1 MNAKTVGL
9 IHPGNM
15 GVTVGA
21 AAVAG
26 GASVIWASEG
36 RSKTTHD
43 RAKKAGLTD
52 IGNLTELVRASDVIL
67 AVCPPHAAPEVART
81 VMMANFNGIYV
92 DANAVAPATAI
103 QISELVTKGGTSF
116 VDGGII
122 GPPVKRKG
130 TTRLYLSG
138 ATAAEVAAIFEG
150 SLLDARVLGDRP
162 GGASALK
169 MTYAAWTKCSDALL
183 LGIRA
188 LASTEGVEEALVQ
201 EWSLSQTQLTAWSI
215 KAAES
220 SAPKAWR
227 YVGEMKE
234 IAATFGAAGL
244 PSGFHLAASDIYERL
259 QSFKDRTEP
268 PPALSEVISV
278 LCKSSAKRHETG

>member
-21 AAVAG
+21 AAAAG

-116 VDGGII
+116 
-122 GPPVKRKG
+122 R
-130 TTRLYLSG
+130 RWRYYRS
-138 ATAAEVAAIFEG
+138 
-150 SLLDARVLGDRP
+150 ARE
-162 GGASALK
+162 
-169 MTYAAWTKCSDALL
+169 
-183 LGIRA
+183 
-188 LASTEGVEEALVQ
+188 TERYHT
-201 EWSLSQTQLTAWSI
+201 SLSLGSHGRGGGRYFRRQLA
-215 KAAES
+215 
-220 SAPKAWR
+220 
-227 YVGEMKE
+227 
-234 IAATFGAAGL
+234 
-244 PSGFHLAASDIYERL
+244 
-259 QSFKDRTEP
+259 
-268 PPALSEVISV
+268 
-278 LCKSSAKRHETG
+278 